1 VLLEDWSFY
10 TVIVCYIFLP
20 LPTKR
25 KAFAL
30 GALVTLGQLVLVT
43 VDKDFD
49 EGEHT
54 VVKVQHTSKP
64 NLVLN
69 LF

>member
-1 VLLEDWSFY
+1 MLLEDWSFY

-30 GALVTLGQLVLVT
+30 GAIVTLAQLVLVT
-43 VDKDFD
+43 IDKNFD
-49 EGEHT
+49 EEHA
-54 VVKVQHTSKP
+54 VVKVII
-64 NLVLN
+64 
-69 LF
+69 